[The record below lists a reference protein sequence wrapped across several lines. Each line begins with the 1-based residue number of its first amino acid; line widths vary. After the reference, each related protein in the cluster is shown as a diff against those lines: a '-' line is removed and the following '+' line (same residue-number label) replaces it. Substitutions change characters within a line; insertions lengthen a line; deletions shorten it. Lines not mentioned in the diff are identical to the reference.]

1 MNNIKATAIVL
12 AAGQGKRM
20 QSKVQKQYMLLEGKP
35 ILYYSLKAFEESFVD
50 NIVIVVGKGE
60 EEYVKKEII
69 DKYGLKKITAITNGG
84 KERYHSVAAGIE
96 AINWDCD
103 YCMIHDGARPFLTQQ
118 ILKRAIEGAKET
130 KACVVGMP
138 VKDTIKIVDE
148 NHDVESTPNRSRV
161 WLVQTPQ
168 TFDFSLIKNAY
179 ERLIQEEEKLI
190 HNGVQITDD
199 AMVVEYFENIKV
211 RLVEGS
217 YTNIKITTP
226 DDLDVGREYLKMIDN

>member
-1 MNNIKATAIVL
+1 MENIKVTAIVL

-35 ILYYSLKAFEESFVD
+35 ILYYSLKAFEDSFVN
-50 NIVIVVGKGE
+50 NIVLVVGKGE

-69 DKYGLKKITAITNGG
+69 NKYGFKKISAITNGG

-96 AINWDCD
+96 VISWECD
-103 YCMIHDGARPFLTQQ
+103 YCMIHDGARPFITQP
-118 ILKRAIEGAKET
+118 ILNRVVNAVIET

-148 NHDVESTPNRSRV
+148 NCDVESTPSRSKV

-168 TFDFSLIKNAY
+168 TFDFELIKKAY
-179 ERLIQEEEKLI
+179 EKLIQEEVNLI
-190 HNGVQITDD
+190 NKGVQITDD
-199 AMVVEYFENIKV
+199 AMVVEYFENVKV
-211 RLVEGS
+211 RLIEGS